1 MKKLILFVTLIFI
14 TSFAKADDGY
24 RLWMKY
30 DLLKDK
36 TKLTTYSQSINYI
49 QSENQSPIIKSATDE
64 LQMALKGLLGKT
76 VSIQNQASANG
87 GIILQLSKEG
97 SEEGF
102 TISNQNKKIIIS
114 AKTDKGLLY
123 GAFAL
128 IRQIQTLEDIS
139 KINLTENPKI
149 KLRMLNHWDNV
160 NGTIER
166 GYAGESLWKWYDLP
180 ENISPR
186 YKDYA
191 RALASIG
198 INCTVVNNVNASAR
212 FMTAEYLNK
221 VEALAKVFRPYGIKV
236 YLSVRFSAPRNVGGL
251 PTSDPLDPK
260 VQQWWKDKAKEIY
273 SIIPDFGGF
282 LVKANS
288 EGEPGPQDYNRTH
301 ADGANML
308 ADAVEPFGGIVIWRA
323 FVYAANP
330 NGDRFKEAHR
340 EFKPLDG
347 QFKPNVLVQVKNG
360 PIDFMPREP
369 FHPLFGAMPKTPLVM
384 EYQITQEYLGFA
396 THAVYLG
403 TLFKEVLETDTYI
416 KGKGSTVAKI
426 IDGSVDN
433 HTLTGIAGV
442 ANTGSDRNWSGHP
455 LNQANWYAYGRLA
468 WNHELSAEK
477 IADEWIKMS
486 LTTDKQSVSTIKEM
500 MMASRENTVNY
511 MNPLGLH
518 HIMGQN
524 IHFGPEPW
532 LTKSQR
538 PDWTSIYYHRAD
550 SIGLGFNRTSTGSDA
565 LGLYTKEVQ
574 NQWNNPETCPLEYL
588 LWFHHVAWNKKLSTN
603 RTLWEELC
611 ERYYKGANDVLK
623 YQETWSKNK
632 NNIDPEMYEFVLGK
646 LKVQHREA
654 LWWRDACVLYFQ
666 TFSKMPIP
674 SHLPKP
680 ERSLEEIKKL
690 VEIYQMR

>member
-36 TKLTTYSQSINYI
+36 TKLITYSQSINYI
-49 QSENQSPIIKSATDE
+49 QTESQSSIIKSATDE

-76 VSIQNQASANG
+76 VLVQNQASANG
-87 GIILQLSKEG
+87 GIVLQLLKEG

-123 GAFAL
+123 GTFAL

-212 FMTAEYLNK
+212 FMTAEYLHK
-221 VEALAKVFRPYGIKV
+221 VEALAKVFRPYGIKM

-251 PTSDPLDPK
+251 PTSDPLDLK

-403 TLFKEVLETDTYI
+403 TLFKEVLESDTYT

-468 WNHELSAEK
+468 WNHDLSAEK

-486 LTTDKQSVSTIKEM
+486 LTTDKQSVSTIKEI

-518 HIMGQN
+518 HIMGQG

-550 SIGLGFNRTSTGSDA
+550 SIGLGFNRTTTGSDA

-603 RTLWEELC
+603 RTLWEEIC

-623 YQETWSKNK
+623 YQETWAKNK
-632 NNIDPEMYEFVLGK
+632 NNIDPEMYEFVMGK
-646 LKVQHREA
+646 LKVQYREA

>member
-1 MKKLILFVTLIFI
+1 MKKLILFITLIFI
-14 TSFAKADDGY
+14 TSLAMADDGY

-30 DLLKDK
+30 DLIKDK
-36 TKLTTYSQSINYI
+36 AKLVTCSQSINYI
-49 QSENQSPIIKSATDE
+49 QADSQNPIVKSAIDE

-76 VSIQNQASANG
+76 ISVQNQASANG
-87 GIILQLSKEG
+87 GIVLQLSKEG

-102 TISNQNKKIIIS
+102 TISNQNRKIIIS
-114 AKTDKGLLY
+114 SKTEKGLLY
-123 GAFAL
+123 GTFAL

-139 KINLTENPKI
+139 KINITENPKI

-180 ENISPR
+180 ENVSPR

-212 FMTAEYLNK
+212 FMTAEYLQK

-308 ADAVEPFGGIVIWRA
+308 AEAVEPFGGIVIWRA

-347 QFKPNVLVQVKNG
+347 QFKSNVLVQVKNG

-369 FHPLFGAMPKTPLVM
+369 FHPLFGTMPKTPLVM

-403 TLFKEVLETDTYI
+403 TLFKEVLEADTYA

-486 LTTDKQSVSTIKEM
+486 LTTDNQSVSTIKEM

-518 HIMGQN
+518 HIMGQG

-565 LGLYTKEVQ
+565 LGLYAKEVQ
-574 NQWNNPETCPLEYL
+574 SQWNNPETCQLEYL
-588 LWFHHVAWNKKLSTN
+588 LWFHHVSWNKKLSTN

-623 YQETWSKNK
+623 YQETWAKNK
-632 NNIDPEMYEFVLGK
+632 NNIDPEIYDFVLSK